1 VTPTTLAVIMPS
13 GMSTTPNRTQPAGE
27 PPRDP
32 LTLQVSELFLSIQG
46 EGIRAGAVS
55 AFVRLAGCDLR
66 CIWCDTPYA
75 HEPHR
80 GRPLSIAD
88 ILTQLDPLPTD
99 EVVVTGGE
107 PLIQPNLQPLLAALA
122 RAGKRVTLETNAT
135 QFRPLQCDLVSMS
148 LKLASSVPHTGP
160 YAHWAATHERTRLN
174 LPAVCRFLETNNC
187 QLKFVVADEADIAE
201 TQSILA
207 QLPPI
212 DPCRVLLMPQA
223 RTKHEYR
230 QRAPWLAEQ
239 CVRLGLRFGPRLHVE
254 LWGARRG
261 R

>member
-1 VTPTTLAVIMPS
+1 MTPTASAAIMPV
-13 GMSTTPNRTQPAGE
+13 GMSTSPNRTQSAPE
-27 PPRDP
+27 PPCDS
-32 LTLQVSELFLSIQG
+32 LTLQVCELFLSIQG

-55 AFVRLAGCDLR
+55 AFLRLAGCELR

-75 HEPHR
+75 HEPHQ
-80 GRPLSIAD
+80 GRTIFLPD
-88 ILTQLDPLPTD
+88 ILTRLDAFPTD

-107 PLIQPNLQPLLAALA
+107 PLIQPNVQPLLAQLA

-135 QFRPLQCDLVSMS
+135 QYRPVQCELVSMS

-187 QLKFVVADEADIAE
+187 QLKFVVADQADLAE

-207 QLPPI
+207 QLPPV
-212 DPCRVLLMPQA
+212 DPRRILLMPQA

-230 QRAPWLAEQ
+230 QRAPWVAEQ
-239 CVRLGLRFGPRLHVE
+239 CTRLGLRFGPRLHVE